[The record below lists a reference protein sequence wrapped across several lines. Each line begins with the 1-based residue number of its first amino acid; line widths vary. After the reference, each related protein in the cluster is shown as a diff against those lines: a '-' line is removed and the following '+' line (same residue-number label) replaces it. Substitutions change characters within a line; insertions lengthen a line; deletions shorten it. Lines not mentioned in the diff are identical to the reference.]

1 MGIQV
6 DVWIMLYIYIYRFI
20 FRYTGETCYMP
31 VDKDTVKDY
40 VKGFLKSRG
49 RTIQSVSFKNNVP
62 DDNWVSLLFRGVYSA

>member
-1 MGIQV
+1 
-6 DVWIMLYIYIYRFI
+6 
-20 FRYTGETCYMP
+20 MP

-49 RTIQSVSFKNNVP
+49 RTIQSLSFKNNVP